1 MILSLLICTHANSET
16 IDTGNILSN
25 STFGTGTT
33 YDSTG
38 WNISEHTHGHN
49 YMSSGGGNDIGGSV
63 AAVEDTVIDQTI
75 KLSEDTNMITEEIQ
89 GGWSSTV
96 SADIWFWNAYNNT
109 TTLKQ
114 EIIGSD
120 GSTTTQQ
127 RIIEDTGCGYMN
139 CGQFENYTDTY
150 VQGPNVHQDFD
161 IKVSVENT
169 NTLTGHYG
177 PDIDNVELKVVY
189 NKFDPIDED
198 TEEILDDIDDNIIIY
213 TPEEDSFVV
222 IDDSFSEDFYF
233 EDMFVVEDMTIM
245 NELPDIEEFEEAE
258 ISMEEDMVIDEEMEM
273 EEEIE
278 MEEEMEEETIAM
290 EEDTQEEA
298 IQEEEV
304 SNDNNDMETTEE
316 NSDSMEEKQESEE
329 GTSEVAENEDEESKP
344 DSEDTEDTEVQT
356 EDSKKQEIVQQ
367 KEVQDKKSINVEVAE
382 VEVTSVKE
390 VTLFSNQDSLDNY
403 TDIVFYQADNIYVS
417 VDTDFFQ
424 QIDLSQYN
432 QQIYENVS
440 LSSYIDNDPIEIQ
453 KKKLLEIRRS
463 KQKILLELQALRN

>member
-49 YMSSGGGNDIGGSV
+49 YMSSGGGNDVGGSV

-96 SADIWFWNAYNNT
+96 SADIWFWNEYNNT
-109 TTLKQ
+109 TILKQ

-233 EDMFVVEDMTIM
+233 EDVFVVEDMTIM
-245 NELPDIEEFEEAE
+245 NELPDIEEFEEEE
-258 ISMEEDMVIDEEMEM
+258 IFMEEEVEMEEEMEM
-273 EEEIE
+273 EEEVL
-278 MEEEMEEETIAM
+278 
-290 EEDTQEEA
+290 EDK
-298 IQEEEV
+298 EV
-304 SNDNNDMETTEE
+304 SNNNNDMETAEK

-344 DSEDTEDTEVQT
+344 NREDTEDTEVQT

-367 KEVQDKKSINVEVAE
+367 KEVQDKKNINVEIAE

-403 TDIVFYQADNIYVS
+403 TDTAFYQADNIYVS

-424 QIDLSQYN
+424 QDDLSQYN

-440 LSSYIDNDPIEIQ
+440 LSSYINNDPIEIQ
-453 KKKLLEIRRS
+453 KKKLEQIRRN

>member
-49 YMSSGGGNDIGGSV
+49 YMSSGGGNDVGGSV

-96 SADIWFWNAYNNT
+96 SADIWFWNEYNNT
-109 TTLKQ
+109 TILKQ

-233 EDMFVVEDMTIM
+233 EDVFVVEDMTIM
-245 NELPDIEEFEEAE
+245 NELPDIEEFEEEE
-258 ISMEEDMVIDEEMEM
+258 IFMEEEVEMEEEMEM
-273 EEEIE
+273 EEEVL
-278 MEEEMEEETIAM
+278 
-290 EEDTQEEA
+290 EDK
-298 IQEEEV
+298 EV
-304 SNDNNDMETTEE
+304 SNNNNDMETAEK

-329 GTSEVAENEDEESKP
+329 GTSEVAENEDEERKP
-344 DSEDTEDTEVQT
+344 DSENTEDTEVQT
-356 EDSKKQEIVQQ
+356 EDIKKQEIVQQ

-403 TDIVFYQADNIYVS
+403 TDIAFYQADNIYVS

-424 QIDLSQYN
+424 QDDLSQYN

-440 LSSYIDNDPIEIQ
+440 LSSYINNDPIEIQ
-453 KKKLLEIRRS
+453 KKKLEQIRRN